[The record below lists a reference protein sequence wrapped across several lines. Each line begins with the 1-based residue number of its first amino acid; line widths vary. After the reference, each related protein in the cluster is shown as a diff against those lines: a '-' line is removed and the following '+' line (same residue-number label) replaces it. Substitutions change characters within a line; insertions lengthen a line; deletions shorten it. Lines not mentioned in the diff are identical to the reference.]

1 MEQILDLIKQP
12 YRRKYAE
19 KHGIESLMNIFDT
32 CHWKDAKAEEIYK
45 YCLDNNIKWEKY
57 LKIKDDVIT

>member
-19 KHGIESLMNIFDT
+19 KYGIESLMNIFDT
-32 CHWKDAKAEEIYK
+32 CHWKDAKAEKIYK
-45 YCLDNNIKWEKY
+45 KVLTRI
-57 LKIKDDVIT
+57 